1 MLVCAFPRGCCIAH
15 RQASKALPGQ
25 EFRLNGGPP
34 HPKPTLSIVSQAR
47 IFDTPLVASGGPGET
62 PPPLFMEVDR
72 PLTRRPLADLQDF
85 ENVVFVIL
93 RRQAKK

>member
-1 MLVCAFPRGCCIAH
+1 M
-15 RQASKALPGQ
+15 
-25 EFRLNGGPP
+25 GGP
-34 HPKPTLSIVSQAR
+34 HHTKPTLSIVSQAR